1 MSSCISILGSTGS
14 IGRQTLDVVDKL
26 GLRVAALTANRDVDR
41 LEAQCR
47 KYRPKLAVMM
57 DEAAYKELKARLS
70 DMNIT
75 VVLGLEGLI
84 TAASLPEADTV
95 VTAVSG
101 MVGLKPTLAAIREK
115 KRIALANK
123 ETLVCAGELVMEQ
136 AKTYGAEIIPVDSE
150 HSAIFQCLMGNR
162 GKTQIKRLILT
173 CSGGPFY
180 GLSRAEL
187 TEKKK
192 ADALRHPNWKMGA
205 KITIDCATLMNK
217 GLEIIEAMR
226 LYDLPKG
233 ESAMLSVLH
242 IENIAVIEQAE
253 ILFEGGFNVLTGETG
268 AGKSIVIDAISA
280 ILGERTYRDVI
291 RTGASRA
298 FVSAIFT
305 KIPECSWFS
314 ENQVEFDPLELQVQ
328 REIYADGK
336 NVCRVNGRPV
346 SVAALKKLGARLIN
360 IHGQHDSQQLFDEE
374 NHLTYLDTFARDEKE
389 LEDYRAAFDALQ
401 SVRREI
407 QKLSMDESE
416 KLRLLESLQY
426 QIEEIRAA
434 NLTPGEEEQLKERR
448 KVLQNAEK
456 LSDALRAADEALYGG
471 DSSDGAAGLMSNAE
485 HALSRVNNISADMEA
500 LYQKISDLMYSVQDA
515 ADELRAMR
523 DDLSYSEGELEQIEE
538 RLDTI
543 HKLKRKYGASVED
556 VLTYLSKSEA
566 RLNEIEFASDRIEQL
581 QKKQDKLQKEAVR
594 LGEILRKRRQ
604 EAAQQM
610 QTQICDELRQ
620 LDMPKIR
627 FVCEFTPQEPA
638 ENGLDRVRFL
648 MSANVG
654 EALKPLSKV
663 ASGGE
668 LARIM
673 LAMKQ
678 VLAQQDGVPT
688 LIFDEV
694 DAGVSG
700 RAAQKVALKL
710 WAVSKGRQVLCVT
723 HLPQI
728 AARADA
734 EFTVEK
740 CVEHERTYTSVL
752 HLDDSGRRQE
762 LARLIG
768 GSMITETTLA
778 GAAELLRLAD
788 EAKRGI

>member
-1 MSSCISILGSTGS
+1 
-14 IGRQTLDVVDKL
+14 
-26 GLRVAALTANRDVDR
+26 
-41 LEAQCR
+41 
-47 KYRPKLAVMM
+47 
-57 DEAAYKELKARLS
+57 
-70 DMNIT
+70 
-75 VVLGLEGLI
+75 
-84 TAASLPEADTV
+84 
-95 VTAVSG
+95 
-101 MVGLKPTLAAIREK
+101 
-115 KRIALANK
+115 
-123 ETLVCAGELVMEQ
+123 
-136 AKTYGAEIIPVDSE
+136 
-150 HSAIFQCLMGNR
+150 
-162 GKTQIKRLILT
+162 
-173 CSGGPFY
+173 
-180 GLSRAEL
+180 
-187 TEKKK
+187 
-192 ADALRHPNWKMGA
+192 
-205 KITIDCATLMNK
+205 
-217 GLEIIEAMR
+217 
-226 LYDLPKG
+226 
-233 ESAMLSVLH
+233 MLSVLH

-291 RTGASRA
+291 RTGANRA

-305 KIPECSWFS
+305 NIPQYDWFS
-314 ENQVEFDPLELQVQ
+314 ENQVEFDTQELQVQ
-328 REIYADGK
+328 REIYADGR

-346 SVAALKKLGARLIN
+346 SVAALKKLGGRLIN

-374 NHLTYLDTFARDEKE
+374 NHLTYLDAFARDEQE
-389 LEDYRAAFDALQ
+389 LEAYQQAFSAMQ
-401 SVRREI
+401 SVQREI

-416 KLRLLESLQY
+416 KLRLMETLTF

-434 NLTPGEEEQLKERR
+434 NLVSGEEEQLKERR

-456 LSDALRAADEALYGG
+456 LSDALRMADEALYGG
-471 DSSDGAAGLMSNAE
+471 DSSDGAAGLLSNAE
-485 HALSRVNNISADMEA
+485 HALSRVSTISADMQT

-523 DDLSYSEGELEQIEE
+523 DNLSYSEGELEEIEE
-538 RLDTI
+538 RLDAI

-556 VLTYLSKSEA
+556 VLAYLADSEQ
-566 RLNEIEFASDRIEQL
+566 RLDEIEFASDRIETL
-581 QKKQDKLQKEAVR
+581 KKREAELQKETIR
-594 LGEILRKRRQ
+594 QGEILREKRLS
-604 EAAQQM
+604 AAQAM
-610 QTQICDELRQ
+610 ESRICDELRQ

-627 FVCEFTPQEPA
+627 FVCEFTPQQPMQT
-638 ENGLDRVRFL
+638 GLDSVRFL

-654 EALKPLSKV
+654 ENLKPLSKV

-700 RAAQKVALKL
+700 RAAQKVAYKL
-710 WAVSKGRQVLCVT
+710 WTVSKGRQVLCVT

-728 AARADA
+728 AAMADA
-734 EFTVEK
+734 EYTVEK
-740 CVEHERTYTSVL
+740 RVENERTYTSVL
-752 HLDDSGRRQE
+752 HLDESGRKQE

-778 GAAELLRLAD
+778 GAAELLRLA
-788 EAKRGI
+788 EKTKKENGV

>member
-1 MSSCISILGSTGS
+1 
-14 IGRQTLDVVDKL
+14 
-26 GLRVAALTANRDVDR
+26 
-41 LEAQCR
+41 
-47 KYRPKLAVMM
+47 
-57 DEAAYKELKARLS
+57 
-70 DMNIT
+70 
-75 VVLGLEGLI
+75 
-84 TAASLPEADTV
+84 
-95 VTAVSG
+95 
-101 MVGLKPTLAAIREK
+101 
-115 KRIALANK
+115 
-123 ETLVCAGELVMEQ
+123 
-136 AKTYGAEIIPVDSE
+136 
-150 HSAIFQCLMGNR
+150 
-162 GKTQIKRLILT
+162 
-173 CSGGPFY
+173 
-180 GLSRAEL
+180 
-187 TEKKK
+187 
-192 ADALRHPNWKMGA
+192 
-205 KITIDCATLMNK
+205 
-217 GLEIIEAMR
+217 
-226 LYDLPKG
+226 
-233 ESAMLSVLH
+233 MLSVLH

-291 RTGASRA
+291 RTGANRA

-305 KIPECSWFS
+305 NIPQYDWFS
-314 ENQVEFDPLELQVQ
+314 ENQVEFDPQELQVQ
-328 REIYADGK
+328 REIYADGR

-346 SVAALKKLGARLIN
+346 SVASLKKLGGRLIN

-374 NHLTYLDTFARDEKE
+374 NHLTYLDAFARDEQE
-389 LEDYRAAFDALQ
+389 LEAYQQAFSAMQ
-401 SVRREI
+401 SVQREI

-416 KLRLLESLQY
+416 KLRLVETLTF

-434 NLTPGEEEQLKERR
+434 NLVSGEEEQLKERR

-485 HALSRVNNISADMEA
+485 HALSRVNTISADMEA

-556 VLTYLSKSEA
+556 VLAYLSKSEA

-627 FVCEFTPQEPA
+627 FVCEFTPQEAA
-638 ENGLDRVRFL
+638 EAGLDRVRFL

-700 RAAQKVALKL
+700 RAAQKVARKL

-728 AARADA
+728 AAMADA

-740 CVEHERTYTSVL
+740 RVEHERTYTSVL
-752 HLDDSGRRQE
+752 HLDGSGRRQE

>member
-1 MSSCISILGSTGS
+1 
-14 IGRQTLDVVDKL
+14 
-26 GLRVAALTANRDVDR
+26 
-41 LEAQCR
+41 
-47 KYRPKLAVMM
+47 
-57 DEAAYKELKARLS
+57 
-70 DMNIT
+70 
-75 VVLGLEGLI
+75 
-84 TAASLPEADTV
+84 
-95 VTAVSG
+95 
-101 MVGLKPTLAAIREK
+101 
-115 KRIALANK
+115 
-123 ETLVCAGELVMEQ
+123 
-136 AKTYGAEIIPVDSE
+136 
-150 HSAIFQCLMGNR
+150 
-162 GKTQIKRLILT
+162 
-173 CSGGPFY
+173 
-180 GLSRAEL
+180 
-187 TEKKK
+187 
-192 ADALRHPNWKMGA
+192 
-205 KITIDCATLMNK
+205 
-217 GLEIIEAMR
+217 
-226 LYDLPKG
+226 
-233 ESAMLSVLH
+233 MLSVLH

-291 RTGASRA
+291 RTGANRA

-305 KIPECSWFS
+305 NIPQYDWFS
-314 ENQVEFDPLELQVQ
+314 ENQVEFDTQELQVQ
-328 REIYADGK
+328 REIYADGR

-346 SVAALKKLGARLIN
+346 SVAALKKLGGRLIN

-374 NHLTYLDTFARDEKE
+374 NHLTYLDAFARDEQE
-389 LEDYRAAFDALQ
+389 LEAYQQAFSAMQ
-401 SVRREI
+401 SVQREI

-416 KLRLLESLQY
+416 KLRLMETLTF

-434 NLTPGEEEQLKERR
+434 NLVSGEEEQLKERR

-456 LSDALRAADEALYGG
+456 LSDALRMADEALYGG
-471 DSSDGAAGLMSNAE
+471 DSSDGAAGLLSNAE
-485 HALSRVNNISADMEA
+485 HALSRVSTISADMQP

-523 DDLSYSEGELEQIEE
+523 DNLSYSEGELEEIEE
-538 RLDTI
+538 RLDAI

-556 VLTYLSKSEA
+556 VLAYLADSEQ
-566 RLNEIEFASDRIEQL
+566 RLDEIEFASDRIETL
-581 QKKQDKLQKEAVR
+581 KKREAELQKETIR
-594 LGEILRKRRQ
+594 QGEILREKRLS
-604 EAAQQM
+604 AAQAM
-610 QTQICDELRQ
+610 ESRICDELRQ

-627 FVCEFTPQEPA
+627 FVCEFTPQQPMQT
-638 ENGLDRVRFL
+638 GLDSVRFL

-654 EALKPLSKV
+654 ENLKPLSKV

-700 RAAQKVALKL
+700 RAAQKVAYKL
-710 WAVSKGRQVLCVT
+710 WTVSKGRQVLCVT

-728 AARADA
+728 AAMADA
-734 EFTVEK
+734 EYTVEK
-740 CVEHERTYTSVL
+740 RVENERTYTSVL
-752 HLDDSGRRQE
+752 HLDESGRKQE

-778 GAAELLRLAD
+778 GAAELLRLA
-788 EAKRGI
+788 EKTKKENGV

>member
-1 MSSCISILGSTGS
+1 
-14 IGRQTLDVVDKL
+14 
-26 GLRVAALTANRDVDR
+26 
-41 LEAQCR
+41 
-47 KYRPKLAVMM
+47 
-57 DEAAYKELKARLS
+57 
-70 DMNIT
+70 
-75 VVLGLEGLI
+75 
-84 TAASLPEADTV
+84 
-95 VTAVSG
+95 
-101 MVGLKPTLAAIREK
+101 
-115 KRIALANK
+115 
-123 ETLVCAGELVMEQ
+123 
-136 AKTYGAEIIPVDSE
+136 
-150 HSAIFQCLMGNR
+150 
-162 GKTQIKRLILT
+162 
-173 CSGGPFY
+173 
-180 GLSRAEL
+180 
-187 TEKKK
+187 
-192 ADALRHPNWKMGA
+192 
-205 KITIDCATLMNK
+205 
-217 GLEIIEAMR
+217 
-226 LYDLPKG
+226 
-233 ESAMLSVLH
+233 MLSVLH

-291 RTGASRA
+291 RTGANRA

-305 KIPECSWFS
+305 GIAENAWFT
-314 ENQVEFDPLELQVQ
+314 ENAVPYDAQELQVQ
-328 REIYADGK
+328 REIYADGR

-374 NHLTYLDTFARDEKE
+374 NHLVYLDAFARDDAEFSA
-389 LEDYRAAFDALQ
+389 YREAFEQWQA
-401 SVRREI
+401 VRREM
-407 QKLSMDESE
+407 QKLTMDEAE
-416 KLRLLESLQY
+416 KLRLVESLQY

-434 NLTPGEEEQLKERR
+434 DLIPGEEEQLKERR

-456 LSDALRAADEALYGG
+456 LADALRAADEALYGG
-471 DSSDGAAGLMSNAE
+471 DSFDGAAGLLSNAE
-485 HALSRVNNISADMEA
+485 HALSRVSSIGADMEA

-515 ADELRAMR
+515 ADELRALR
-523 DDLSYSEGELEQIEE
+523 DDLSYSDGELEQIEE
-538 RLDTI
+538 RLDAI

-556 VLTYLSKSEA
+556 VLDYLAKSEQ
-566 RLNEIEFASDRIEQL
+566 RLDEIAFASDRLEVL
-581 QKKQDKLQKEAVR
+581 QKKQTQLQNQAVR
-594 LGEILRKRRQ
+594 LGEILREKRQ
-604 EAAQQM
+604 AAAEAM
-610 QTQICDELRQ
+610 QAQICDELRQ
-620 LDMPKIR
+620 LDMPKIQ
-627 FVCEFTPQEPA
+627 FVCEFSSQEPA

-654 EALKPLSKV
+654 ESLKPLSKV

-710 WAVSKGRQVLCVT
+710 WSVSKGRQVLCVT

-728 AARADA
+728 AAMADA

-740 CVEHERTYTSVL
+740 RVENERTFTSVI
-752 HLDDSGRRQE
+752 HLDEDGRQKE

-768 GSMITETTLA
+768 GSMVTETTLA
-778 GAAELLRLAD
+778 GAGELLRLAN
-788 EAKRGI
+788 EAKT